1 MTPKKWLV
9 KDKPNAVLIEQIAN
23 ELNVNYIVAEMLI
36 HRGITT
42 YEEARKF
49 FRPDSSDLHDPFLM
63 QDMQAAV
70 QRLEKAISNQEK
82 ILVYGDY
89 DVDGT
94 TSVTMVYAFLK
105 QKDIATAYY
114 IPDRYKEGYGVS
126 ENGIRYA
133 KENGFSLII
142 TLDCGIKAIEQS
154 KLAKSLGVDVI
165 ICDHHQPGEVLPE
178 AIVLNPKQKDCQYPY
193 KELSGCGVGFKLLEA
208 LTISKSWDKTILFN
222 YLDLLA
228 ISIGADIV
236 PITGENRTLCALGLH
251 QLNTQPRESIQ
262 KMLQLANRPLPL
274 TITDVVFTIAPRI
287 NAAGRMG
294 DAKEAVKLLLSIDTS
309 EIEELAKQIHE
320 ANEQRKS
327 IDDEMTKEALAMLN
341 LEGTNKTTTVVFHPK
356 WHKGVIGIVASRLIE
371 HIYRPTIVFTASE
384 DGAFLTGSG
393 RSIKGID
400 IHEVLEACQSKIVQ
414 FGGHYF
420 AAGLTIKKENLDEFC
435 ALFEQEVKKRL
446 QEETLIPE
454 QLLEREI
461 SFSEIFTVSDDKG
474 SLPKLKRILD
484 QFEPHG
490 PGNRKPVFLTTNVYV
505 SSFRVLK
512 EKHIKLICEQ
522 PDFANKIDAIVFNR
536 PDLIDLV
543 ENGQPLNL
551 VYTLE
556 SNEWK
561 GKKTLQLNVKDMRGV
576 LQAVV

>member
-1 MTPKKWLV
+1 MTPKKWLI
-9 KDKPNAVLIEQIAN
+9 KEKPNPVAIEQMASA
-23 ELNVNYIVAEMLI
+23 LNVNNIVAEMLI
-36 HRGITT
+36 HRGINT
-42 YEEARKF
+42 YDEARKF
-49 FRPDSSDLHDPFLM
+49 FRPDASDLHDPFLM

-70 QRLEKAISNQEK
+70 NRLEKAIANQEN

-94 TSVTMVYAFLK
+94 TAVTMVYDYLH
-105 QKDIATAYY
+105 QKNITAAYY
-114 IPDRYKEGYGVS
+114 IPDRYQEGYGVS
-126 ENGIRYA
+126 EKGIRFA
-133 KENGFSLII
+133 KENDFTLII
-142 TLDCGIKAIEQS
+142 TLDCGIKAIEQCA
-154 KLAKSLGVDVI
+154 LAKDLNIDVI
-165 ICDHHQPGEVLPE
+165 VCDHHQPGEELPE
-178 AIVLNPKQKDCQYPY
+178 AIVLNPKRIDCQYPY

-208 LTISKSWDKTILFN
+208 LTIRKKWDLDLLYG

-236 PITGENRTLCALGLH
+236 PITGENRTLCALGIH
-251 QLNTQPRESIQ
+251 KLNTQPRESIQ
-262 KMLQLANRPLPL
+262 KMLQLANRPFPL

-294 DAKEAVKLLLSIDTS
+294 DAKQAVQLLLSKDTS
-309 EIEELAKQIHE
+309 EIAELAKQIHE
-320 ANEQRKS
+320 ANEKRKG
-327 IDDEMTKEALAMLN
+327 IDDDMTKEALAMLN
-341 LEGTNKTTTVVFHPK
+341 LEDDNKVTTVVFHPK

-384 DGAFLTGSG
+384 DGEFLTGSA

-420 AAGLTIKKENLDEFC
+420 AAGLTIRRADLDEFC
-435 ALFEQEVKKRL
+435 ALLDEEVKKRL

-461 SFSEIFTVSDDKG
+461 DFSEIFTISDSIG
-474 SLPKLKRILD
+474 ELPKLKRILD

-490 PGNRKPVFLTTNVYV
+490 PGNRKPVFLTSNVFV
-505 SSFRVLK
+505 SSFKVLK
-512 EKHIKLICEQ
+512 EKHIKLTCQQPNCEVQ
-522 PDFANKIDAIVFNR
+522 IDAIVFNR
-536 PDLIDLV
+536 PDLVNLV
-543 ENGQPLNL
+543 ESKQPINL

-556 SNEWK
+556 SNEWR
-561 GKKTLQLNVKDMRGV
+561 GKKTLQLNIKDMRGV
-576 LQAVV
+576 LQVVV

>member
-1 MTPKKWLV
+1 MTSKKWLI
-9 KDKPNAVLIEQIAN
+9 KEKPNALSIEQLASA
-23 ELNVNYIVAEMLI
+23 LNVNYIVAEMLI
-36 HRGITT
+36 HRGINT
-42 YEEARKF
+42 YEAARKF
-49 FRPDSSDLHDPFLM
+49 FRPDASDLHDPFLM

-70 QRLEKAISNQEK
+70 NRLDKAIANHEK
-82 ILVYGDY
+82 VLVYGDY

-94 TSVTMVYAFLK
+94 TSVTMVYDYLLHK
-105 QKDIATAYY
+105 NMSVAYY
-114 IPDRYKEGYGVS
+114 IPDRYQEGYGVS
-126 ENGIRYA
+126 EKGIRYA
-133 KENGFSLII
+133 KENNFTLII
-142 TLDCGIKAIEQS
+142 TLDCGIKAMEQCD
-154 KLAKSLGVDVI
+154 LAKSLNIDVI
-165 ICDHHQPGEVLPE
+165 VCDHHQPGEELPD
-178 AIVLNPKQKDCQYPY
+178 AIVLNPKRKDCQYPY

-208 LTISKSWDKTILFN
+208 LTISKNWDLDLLHS

-262 KMLQLANRPLPL
+262 KMLQLANRPFPL

-294 DAKEAVKLLLSIDTS
+294 DAKEAVKLLLSIQK
-309 EIEELAKQIHE
+309 EEVAELAKQIHE
-320 ANEQRKS
+320 ANEQRKG
-327 IDDEMTKEALAMLN
+327 IDDDMTKEALAMLN
-341 LEGTNKTTTVVFHPK
+341 LEDTNKVTTVVFHPK

-384 DGAFLTGSG
+384 DGQLLTGSA

-400 IHEVLEACQSKIVQ
+400 IHEVLEACRSLIIQ

-420 AAGLTIKKENLDEFC
+420 AAGLTIRKEDLDKFC
-435 ALFEQEVKKRL
+435 ILFDQEVKNRL

-461 SFSEIFTVSDDKG
+461 DFSEIFTISDAKG
-474 SLPKLKRILD
+474 ELPKLKRILD

-490 PGNRKPVFLTTNVYV
+490 PGNRKPVFLTTNVYLT
-505 SSFRVLK
+505 SFRILK
-512 EKHIKLICEQ
+512 EKHLKLVCEQ
-522 PDFANKIDAIVFNR
+522 PDCHVQIDAIVFNR
-536 PDLIDLV
+536 PDLIPLV
-543 ENGQPLNL
+543 ESGQPVSL

-561 GKKTLQLNVKDMRGV
+561 GRKSLQLNVKDMRGV
-576 LQAVV
+576 LEVVV